1 MSAIKNPN
9 LKLFVGFMLAS
20 QMAYSQPNQL
30 PKKKVQSQQI
40 ELEAPVK
47 AKPATSFPE
56 QAIEHSMR
64 EELAEIKKTDE
75 IERNAVVEREAYE
88 QQKADALKVIAA
100 RQFKI
105 EGLKIKQD
113 QVQRELEALTVDL
126 NAVLEKRKET
136 EAKYQKVEQAVST
149 DVVAADKK
157 LQELEE
163 QRKQLE
169 TAYDRLAA
177 KEAEAKSNLIKV
189 AIEVQRSRAEIANLD
204 LNVAELNTAIAE
216 VNADEAKARKEWT
229 ALRASIEFAKG
240 QRQASKD
247 ALDAAKKKLAMAEQD
262 TEQARAEYKTVEKS
276 RAQTE
281 EFVNAEI
288 RRISSAI
295 DATEK
300 AKVKALADKS
310 KAVDETNK
318 LKADL
323 VAAKAKNLDFKRE
336 VRASK
341 NEVMESRLALETAKS
356 TALQEEAEQKKA
368 ALLQAKGQAKMRK
381 IASENEA
388 AKKIEA
394 GQPWTVTKDCRIQR
408 RPNASSEVVGQ
419 VSQGQRLVGS
429 KASGV
434 WVEVLNASGESA
446 YVNGEC
452 GSF

>member
-1 MSAIKNPN
+1 MSAKKNPN
-9 LKLFVGFMLAS
+9 IKLFIGFLLAS
-20 QMAYSQPNQL
+20 QMVYSQPNQL
-30 PKKKVQSQQI
+30 PKKKLKSQQV
-40 ELEAPVK
+40 ELEAPFEH
-47 AKPATSFPE
+47 KPATSFPE
-56 QAIEHSMR
+56 QALEYSLR

-75 IERNAVVEREAYE
+75 IERNAVIEHEAYE
-88 QQKADALKVIAA
+88 QQKADALRVIAA

-126 NAVLEKRKET
+126 NAVLEKRNET

-149 DVVAADKK
+149 DVVASDKI
-157 LQELEE
+157 LQELDE

-169 TAYDRLAA
+169 AAYDRLAA
-177 KEAEAKSNLIKV
+177 KEVEAKSNLIKV
-189 AIEVQRSRAEIANLD
+189 AIEVQRSRAEISNLD
-204 LNVAELNTAIAE
+204 LNVAELNTSIAE

-240 QRQASKD
+240 QRQASRK
-247 ALDAAKKKLAMAEQD
+247 ALEVAKKKLSLAEQD
-262 TEQARAEYKTVEKS
+262 TAQARAEYKTVEKS

-281 EFVNAEI
+281 VFVNAEI
-288 RRISSAI
+288 RRISSLI
-295 DATEK
+295 DSTEK
-300 AKVKALADKS
+300 AKVKALASKS

-336 VRASK
+336 ARASK
-341 NEVMESRLALETAKS
+341 NEVMESRLALESAKS
-356 TALQEEAEQKKA
+356 TAMQEEAEQKKA
-368 ALLQAKGQAKMRK
+368 VLLQVKGQAKKRQL
-381 IASENEA
+381 ASENEA

-394 GQPWTVTKDCRIQR
+394 GQPWTVKKDCRIQR
-408 RPNASSEVVGQ
+408 RPNASSEVVGK
-419 VSQGQRLVGS
+419 VTQGQRLVGS

-452 GSF
+452 GYF